1 MTKSQKMRQDQEYR
15 ARMELTRIAREKE
28 LARKHRTFWQTT
40 AALLAAWR
48 AKG

>member
-1 MTKSQKMRQDQEYR
+1 MTQSQKKRQRREYR
-15 ARMELTRIAREKE
+15 ARLELASITREKE